1 MRPSI
6 IRGGQRKLAVRVR
19 AEEEVAI
26 KRATYAELE
35 SMTVDLSAFPAVQF
49 FRVESIVRPWRLP
62 FVIDKL
68 SRAGIRGMT
77 ASQVKGV
84 GMQGGSR
91 ERYGGTEFSS
101 TDLVDKAKID
111 IVVTRSQVEYV
122 ARLCASSA
130 YTGEIGD
137 GKKAASWK
145 NAFNQSAQIDPM

>member
-1 MRPSI
+1 MLLIAPVPHSRLPTRPSVGV
-6 IRGGQRKLAVRVR
+6 RGERRLTVRVR

-62 FVIDKL
+62 FVVDKL

-77 ASQVKGV
+77 TSAVKGV

-91 ERYGGTEFSS
+91 ERYGVSS
-101 TDLVDKAKID
+101 P
-111 IVVTRSQVEYV
+111 R
-122 ARLCASSA
+122 
-130 YTGEIGD
+130 G
-137 GKKAASWK
+137 
-145 NAFNQSAQIDPM
+145 F